1 MNFSV
6 TLLASVAPT
15 SRVLLDI
22 LIILVAAKVAAE
34 VAERVKIPTVIG
46 EIIAGVLIG
55 PSVLGFVGG
64 GDVLATLAELGVILL
79 LLEVG
84 MHMDLRSLG
93 SVGKG
98 ALSVAVVGVVVPFAG
113 GLALGSAF
121 GLTGDQS
128 LFVAAALTAT
138 SVGITARVFGDLK
151 ALASTEARTVLG
163 AAVADDVIGLIILTI
178 VVRVV
183 TGTGSIGITEV
194 AGLIALAVGFLV
206 VCTSVG
212 TLVAPRVFE
221 FIDRRARSG
230 ATLVALALAFALGI
244 AQLATLAKLAPLIG
258 AFVAGLCLSRSSS
271 ASRIQRELTPVG
283 HLFIPVF
290 FLQIGIN
297 VDVASFA
304 KGSVIGLAAAMC
316 VVAVVGKVVAG
327 WGAFGMRADKLTI
340 GLGMIPRGEV
350 GLIFASIG
358 LASGVFDDRL
368 YASLL
373 IMVLFTTLITPPLL
387 SWRSSHQ
394 RSAADLLLPPEP
406 VNETAPAAG
415 WLVAAG
421 DESSLAGV
429 PPRSAAL
436 SIAIATA
443 RGLDDGRKPTDELV
457 SWLTKA
463 SSEPTPL
470 VWTERTTQSFLTL
483 LTSGSNRSW
492 RFLETTGILNA
503 ALPEFA
509 TALSRRHL
517 DPSVLDPSGVHRLPT
532 VDRLRKL
539 INGEVTT
546 ASDVAALRR
555 ISSITNP
562 QLLLLVGFIIDISE
576 GGNEVAKAHSVLS
589 RLSLDADVKTMI
601 GQLVEHHDLLAAAA
615 RRPGSLQ
622 KDAVLGLAA
631 HIRHDD
637 HLAQLY
643 ALAVALNGF
652 EPWERAA
659 LDELESLLRQT
670 LHFHGGS
677 GSAQI
682 LDGLRSAASSL
693 VGSNPQALQRIA
705 TAPTAYLLATA
716 PSDVAADMRQLDSPR
731 PKGGYVF
738 ATTLSLEQLG
748 HGRQDFPIPRI
759 RISLTGPDVVGLL
772 SYSTGALEDQRLSID
787 DAVVASWSDGAAL
800 QIFTVTPA
808 EEMVGTEPEAL
819 RCALDRNMRDTLQ
832 SNGVPDALVRFDNS
846 SSPWGTIC
854 EIRATDRA
862 GLLHSVTTA
871 FAATGV
877 DVHAARIS
885 TNEEL
890 AFDVFELTDKTGAK
904 LSLHAQEL
912 VTTRIK
918 GGVLPTKPSRNPFIN
933 TLGTQRKHRGSRAET
948 TLP

>member
-1 MNFSV
+1 MSSLFSLV
-6 TLLASVAPT
+6 ALASPT

-46 EIIAGVLIG
+46 EIIAGVFIG
-55 PSVLGFVGG
+55 PSVLGFVRG

-93 SVGKG
+93 SVGRG
-98 ALSVAVVGVVVPFAG
+98 ALSVAVVGVAAPFAG

-183 TGTGSIGITEV
+183 TGSGSIGVLEV

-206 VCTSVG
+206 VCTAAG

-297 VDVASFA
+297 VDAATFA
-304 KGSVIGLAAAMC
+304 KGSVLGLAAAMC

-327 WGAFGMRADKLTI
+327 WAAVGMRADKLTI

-373 IMVLFTTLITPPLL
+373 IMVLFTTVVTPPLL
-387 SWRSSHQ
+387 SWRAAML
-394 RSAADLLLPPEP
+394 RSAADMPL
-406 VNETAPAAG
+406 VNEPIDESTPASG

-421 DESSLAGV
+421 DESSLVGV

-436 SIAIATA
+436 GIALSTA

-457 SWLTKA
+457 SWLSRA
-463 SSEPTPL
+463 SNEASPL
-470 VWTERTTQSFLTL
+470 IWTERTTQSFLTM
-483 LTSGSNRSW
+483 LTSGSSRSW

-509 TALSRRHL
+509 TALSRRYL
-517 DPSVLDPSGVHRLPT
+517 DPSVLDASGVHRLPT

-539 INGEVTT
+539 LNGEVSS
-546 ASDVAALRR
+546 ASDITALRR
-555 ISSITNP
+555 ISTITHP
-562 QLLLLVGFIIDISE
+562 ELLLLVGFVLDISE
-576 GGNEVAKAHSVLS
+576 GGGEVAKAHSVLS
-589 RLSLDADVKTMI
+589 RLSLDADAKTLV
-601 GQLVEHHDLLAAAA
+601 GQLVQHHDLLAAAA

-622 KDAVLGLAA
+622 KEAVLALAA

-652 EPWERAA
+652 EPWERVA
-659 LDELESLLRQT
+659 LDELESLLQQT

-682 LDGLRSAASSL
+682 IDSLRSAASEL
-693 VGSNPQALQRIA
+693 VPSNARALQRVA
-705 TAPTAYLLATA
+705 TAPTAYLLATRA
-716 PSDVAADMRQLDSPR
+716 ADVAVDIVQLDSRR
-731 PKGGYVF
+731 PKGEYVF
-738 ATTLSLEQLG
+738 ATTLSLDTQHLTSKL
-748 HGRQDFPIPRI
+748 RI
-759 RISLTGPDVVGLL
+759 CLTGPDVVGLL
-772 SYSTGALEDQRLSID
+772 SHSTGALEAQRLSID
-787 DAVVASWSDGAAL
+787 DAVIATWNDGAAL
-800 QIFTVTPA
+800 QVFTVTPQTDSLGSDP
-808 EEMVGTEPEAL
+808 ESLREAL
-819 RCALDRNMRDTLQ
+819 YASMREPLHST
-832 SNGVPDALVRFDNS
+832 GVPDALVRFDNS

-854 EIRATDRA
+854 EIRATDRT

-871 FAATGV
+871 FAASGV

-904 LSLHAQEL
+904 LSAHVQEHI
-912 VTTRIK
+912 TEGIRA
-918 GGVLPTKPSRNPFIN
+918 GVLPSKSSRNPFNN
-933 TLGTQRKHRGSRAET
+933 TLGTQRKHRGSRTET